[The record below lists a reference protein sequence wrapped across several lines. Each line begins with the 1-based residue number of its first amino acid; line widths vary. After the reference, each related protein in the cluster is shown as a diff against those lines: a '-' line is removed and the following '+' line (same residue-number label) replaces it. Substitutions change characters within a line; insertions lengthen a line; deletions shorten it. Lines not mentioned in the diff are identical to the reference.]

1 MARKAVRN
9 VDRTDQI
16 KPSEEKEIDSCDF
29 TVTAFTVPTPNHAK
43 RNRLASLETWIFRPN
58 FFKVAR
64 SKKNWPFNEKRSF
77 VTC

>member
-16 KPSEEKEIDSCDF
+16 KPSEEKEIDSCEF

-43 RNRLASLETWIFRPN
+43 KNRLLSLETWIFRPN
-58 FFKVAR
+58 FSKVAR
-64 SKKNWPFNEKRSF
+64 SKKIGPLTKKDRL
-77 VTC
+77 